1 MNSVPASISR
11 LRLRAIRPFKAID
24 DGQRK
29 KWIVMMA
36 ARDLPINMPLDANAR
51 VPNILKNDTCREMRQ
66 TLIQNPELF
75 SIFNGGI
82 ICTANSVEIRQEGNE
97 HIVEVE
103 FNDDAQQGVV
113 NGGHTYATL
122 INALH
127 GDTTYSGGQDLKSI
141 LAHDVR
147 RGSDEDLLDVAASE
161 DRLAEKIARARE
173 RAQVQIEFVSPV
185 SDADLLT
192 RIARARNL
200 SQGVEATALQNLAGK
215 FDLMKEVLAN
225 ALPPFGPPFVD
236 RVVWKTNQDV
246 PDGSREISVK
256 LLIHIQA
263 MMNNRAYPPASKV
276 CNEVYMR
283 SGVVIR
289 QFGEAEGDEEKHYRA
304 ITRLLP
310 QLVKFYDHIYASLP
324 EVDPAFPWQDGKVD
338 RERKRKAPAAF
349 TPFLARPCPS
359 NVLSAFVWPI
369 YSAFRTLLV
378 DDPQGGLHFRVDP
391 IELFD
396 EMKTEL
402 ATRVIMFF
410 RGGANGVAAQVGRDK
425 EVWLRLQDRV
435 ERELEIQDRL
445 VKRG

>member
-1 MNSVPASISR
+1 MNPSPAISR
-11 LRLRAIRPFKAID
+11 LRLRVIRPFKAID

-36 ARDLPINMPLDANAR
+36 GRDLPINMPLDANAR

-66 TLIQNPELF
+66 TLLKNPELF
-75 SIFNGGI
+75 PIFNGGI
-82 ICTANSVEIRQEGNE
+82 ICTANGVEVRQEGNE

-127 GDTTYSGGQDLKSI
+127 GDTTYSSGEELKSI
-141 LAHDVR
+141 LARDVR
-147 RGSDEDLLDVAASE
+147 RGSDKELLDLVADD
-161 DRLAEKIARARE
+161 DRLAERVARARE
-173 RAQVQIEFVSPV
+173 RTQVQIEFVSPV
-185 SDADLLT
+185 VEAELLT
-192 RIARARNL
+192 SIARARNL

-215 FDLMKEVLAN
+215 FDLMKKVLTA
-225 ALPPFGPPFVD
+225 APAPFGQPFVD

-246 PDGSREISVK
+246 PEDSREIPVK
-256 LLIHIQA
+256 LLIHILA

-276 CNEVYMR
+276 CNEVYVR
-283 SGVVIR
+283 SGVPIR
-289 QFGEAEGDEEKHYRA
+289 QFGEAEGDEEEHYRA

-310 QLVKFYDHIYASLP
+310 QLIKLYDHIYASLP
-324 EVDPAFPWQDGKVD
+324 EVDPAFPWADGKPD

-349 TPFLARPCPS
+349 TPFLARPCS
-359 NVLSAFVWPI
+359 SKVFTAFVWPI

-378 DDPQGGLHFRVDP
+378 DDPKIGLHFRVDP
-391 IELFD
+391 SELFD
-396 EMKTEL
+396 QMKMEL
-402 ATRVIMFF
+402 ATRVMMFF
-410 RGGANGVAAQVGRDK
+410 RDGAHGMAQQLGRDK
-425 EVWLRLQDRV
+425 EIWLRLQDRV

-445 VKRG
+445 SKRA